1 MVWCLLSL
9 PYYTLHNHQ
18 SFIPTLLSDIRSS
31 THLLKEPAWLWCLQL
46 KLLFFPGF
54 PHAGFYSAFL
64 LNGYYLEVYS
74 YPKQIR
80 FWCFRVWLNKLQHT
94 NKSGSALASRDKPTV
109 LCFAIPLFSWVWI
122 HPTTLL
128 WIPIPVYFP
137 FTVPLSFSNAAW
149 FGLVQGTIG
158 RPPPYLGFFHKSGI
172 WAKGSW
178 CTNFL

>member
-1 MVWCLLSL
+1 MSAVFALLHSTQPSVL
-9 PYYTLHNHQ
+9 YPYPLEWYP
-18 SFIPTLLSDIRSS
+18 FINSS
-31 THLLKEPAWLWCLQL
+31 AERASPALVLQHL
-46 KLLFFPGF
+46 LLFFPGF